1 MQVRFLSDG
10 SEYRSY
16 GGGGFSNKKES
27 GGIFWWTILI
37 TLLMGAATFCWFF
50 SIMVFAHPEKPF
62 NYRLLS
68 KLEKVEPLRPFP
80 PYYAPNG
87 RFVTAKQVLTDF
99 YAFTPEQMAV
109 KNDLMKRAY
118 IKNYTEDDPIY
129 VKGEFI
135 VSSAR
140 QLNDTDVMTG
150 GWVVRARAV
159 DMEDVDVELLM
170 PGLKGG
176 EAPYSEG
183 DSLVLTQKSAF
194 AAMLHVQKLKLDRVS
209 VTLIPITYQGIAM
222 GSGKSTKMTPPELLN
237 MDAFWPV
244 TKDPGITERVAVVP
258 EG

>member
-1 MQVRFLSDG
+1 MQIRFLNDG

-87 RFVTAKQVLTDF
+87 RFLSAKQVLTDF
-99 YAFTPEQMAV
+99 YAFTPEQLAV

-118 IKNYTEDDPIY
+118 IKNFREEDPIY

-135 VSSAR
+135 VKNVR
-140 QLNDTDVMTG
+140 PLTEGDVMKQ

-170 PGLKGG
+170 PGAKSE
-176 EAPYSEG
+176 EAPYAEG
-183 DSLVLTQKSAF
+183 DKLELTQKSAF
-194 AAMLHVQKLKLDRVS
+194 AAMLHVQKLKLDRIS
-209 VTLIPITYQGIAM
+209 VTLVPITYQGIA
-222 GSGKSTKMTPPELLN
+222 SGHGEPIKMEPPEVLN
-237 MDAFWPV
+237 MDAYWPI
-244 TKDPGITERVAVVP
+244 TKDPGLTERVAVVP
-258 EG
+258 EK